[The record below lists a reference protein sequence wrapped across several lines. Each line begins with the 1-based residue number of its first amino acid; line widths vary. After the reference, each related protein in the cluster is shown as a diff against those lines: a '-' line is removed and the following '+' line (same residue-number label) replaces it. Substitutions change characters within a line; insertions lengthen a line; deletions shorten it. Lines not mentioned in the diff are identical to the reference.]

1 LVISPPPPPT
11 LTHLDD
17 VGFIEDTLAD
27 GLEFLHVSQQ
37 LTCKVALG
45 VDDAERRYVHEIVFE
60 ILQVERFQILL
71 GFLSPDSRKTT
82 KKKVGN

>member
-1 LVISPPPPPT
+1 

-60 ILQVERFQILL
+60 ILQVERFQILFL
-71 GFLSPDSRKTT
+71 GFFFFVSGQS
-82 KKKVGN
+82 KK

>member
-1 LVISPPPPPT
+1 M
-11 LTHLDD
+11 THLDD

-71 GFLSPDSRKTT
+71 GLFLSPDSIKTT